1 MPRLPVLILSTLV
14 LLVGAST
21 ASADPP
27 TVVEGQTQPVNS
39 GYCSFP
45 VLMRRAAILAACG
58 LAASAALPAA
68 TAAPSRAGDPGPARR
83 LLVRYFDAIRDNDKT
98 TACRM
103 YRLPHCA
110 DRTPYVLDAYEL
122 AVLERLPP
130 PAEGDWG
137 SLVYL
142 YAPRRTNGTR
152 DVAMAIA
159 VVTCHPGCRITG
171 FWGVAS

>member
-1 MPRLPVLILSTLV
+1 
-14 LLVGAST
+14 
-21 ASADPP
+21 
-27 TVVEGQTQPVNS
+27 VNS

-122 AVLERLPP
+122 ACPRTLASACRGRLGQSRLPVCTEADEWDAGRRDGDRRRNMP
-130 PAEGDWG
+130 PRLSHYRLLG
-137 SLVYL
+137 
-142 YAPRRTNGTR
+142 RRKLTCRNSDSSPTR
-152 DVAMAIA
+152 AIA
-159 VVTCHPGCRITG
+159 SGG
-171 FWGVAS
+171 